1 MILTILIKFNECNEV
16 EEIKK
21 EMNNLK
27 QDFEYLE
34 NQNQFQQNNIK
45 LNNERIDR
53 LYEIT
58 ERQSLLQVNNSK
70 ILSKILSKLES
81 KIIFDWRKDILA
93 YNIQMNELLNQ
104 GFKTVYNQLYSHWTT
119 ETILLNIKSQCN
131 SNSII
136 CVGGADSHGTLL
148 LVSCGSCLDIL
159 TTSVTNQPRLVNGAW
174 WYFTPPYSFGF
185 APNSNIKQNNAD
197 DHDCHGGYL
206 IGCTDSKRLS
216 WNLGST
222 NSRLGKCL
230 KSNLV
235 YS

>member
-1 MILTILIKFNECNEV
+1 
-16 EEIKK
+16 
-21 EMNNLK
+21 MNNLK

-104 GFKTVYNQLYSHWTT
+104 GFKTVYNQLYSHVTT
-119 ETILLNIKSQCN
+119 ETILLNKIEK
-131 SNSII
+131 
-136 CVGGADSHGTLL
+136 GT
-148 LVSCGSCLDIL
+148 
-159 TTSVTNQPRLVNGAW
+159 
-174 WYFTPPYSFGF
+174 F
-185 APNSNIKQNNAD
+185 
-197 DHDCHGGYL
+197 
-206 IGCTDSKRLS
+206 
-216 WNLGST
+216 
-222 NSRLGKCL
+222 
-230 KSNLV
+230 
-235 YS
+235 

>member
-16 EEIKK
+16 EGLKK

-81 KIIFDWRKDILA
+81 KIIFDWRKYILS

-104 GFKTVYNQLYSHWTT
+104 GFKTVYNQLYSHVTT
-119 ETILLNIKSQCN
+119 ETILLNIKTQCN
-131 SNSII
+131 RDSII
-136 CVGGADSHGTLL
+136 CVGGAYSNNNTLL

-159 TTSVTNQPRLVNGAW
+159 TTTPHNQPRLVNGAW
-174 WYFTPPYSFGF
+174 WYLTPDHSFGF
-185 APNSNIKQNNAD
+185 APNSNIYTNSAD
-197 DHDCHGGYL
+197 TFDCDP
-206 IGCTDSKRLS
+206 CKDSNRLS
-216 WNLGST
+216 WHLHGLDGGW
-222 NSRLGKCL
+222 RLG
-230 KSNLV
+230 NIH
-235 YS
+235 

>member
-1 MILTILIKFNECNEV
+1 MNLLNILMILTILIKFNECNEV
-16 EEIKK
+16 EELKK
-21 EMNNLK
+21 EMNSLK

-104 GFKTVYNQLYSHWTT
+104 GFKTVYNQLYSHVTT
-119 ETILLNIKSQCN
+119 ETILLNKIEK
-131 SNSII
+131 
-136 CVGGADSHGTLL
+136 GT
-148 LVSCGSCLDIL
+148 
-159 TTSVTNQPRLVNGAW
+159 
-174 WYFTPPYSFGF
+174 F
-185 APNSNIKQNNAD
+185 
-197 DHDCHGGYL
+197 
-206 IGCTDSKRLS
+206 
-216 WNLGST
+216 
-222 NSRLGKCL
+222 
-230 KSNLV
+230 
-235 YS
+235 

>member
-1 MILTILIKFNECNEV
+1 MNLLNILMILTILIKFNECNEV
-16 EEIKK
+16 EELKK
-21 EMNNLK
+21 EMNSLK

-104 GFKTVYNQLYSHWTT
+104 GKNTHNKF
-119 ETILLNIKSQCN
+119 I
-131 SNSII
+131 
-136 CVGGADSHGTLL
+136 
-148 LVSCGSCLDIL
+148 
-159 TTSVTNQPRLVNGAW
+159 SVA
-174 WYFTPPYSFGF
+174 
-185 APNSNIKQNNAD
+185 
-197 DHDCHGGYL
+197 
-206 IGCTDSKRLS
+206 
-216 WNLGST
+216 
-222 NSRLGKCL
+222 
-230 KSNLV
+230 
-235 YS
+235 